1 MRCETLVITI
11 LGSRHLV
18 QVLKGFKSHGMS
30 KLEVN
35 GSKMKS
41 SILLSERHLRM
52 LLCQAK
58 MYEKFAPPNL
68 FKVEAQ
74 SRSFDG
80 GNNLVVSFPRLMML
94 EMVAIKGN
102 AFGVAKVGNF
112 ASVSLSMKGWCTSS
126 LAPSKQKTW
135 ACIARCKQAK

>member
-1 MRCETLVITI
+1 MRCEILLVTI
-11 LGSRHLV
+11 LDSRRLV
-18 QVLKGFKSHGMS
+18 QVLKAFKSHGMS

-41 SILLSERHLRM
+41 SILLSQKHLRI

-58 MYEKFAPPNL
+58 VYEKFGPPNL

-80 GNNLVVSFPRLMML
+80 ATIRG
-94 EMVAIKGN
+94 
-102 AFGVAKVGNF
+102 
-112 ASVSLSMKGWCTSS
+112 
-126 LAPSKQKTW
+126 
-135 ACIARCKQAK
+135 

>member
-1 MRCETLVITI
+1 
-11 LGSRHLV
+11 
-18 QVLKGFKSHGMS
+18 MS

-35 GSKMKS
+35 GSKMMS
-41 SILLSERHLRM
+41 SILLSQWHLRM

-58 MYEKFAPPNL
+58 VYEKFGPPNL

-74 SRSFDG
+74 SKSFDG

-102 AFGVAKVGNF
+102 AFDVAKVGNF

-126 LAPSKQKTW
+126 LAPSKQRTW
-135 ACIARCKQAK
+135 ACNARYKQAK

>member
-1 MRCETLVITI
+1 MR
-11 LGSRHLV
+11 
-18 QVLKGFKSHGMS
+18 

-35 GSKMKS
+35 GSKIMS
-41 SILLSERHLRM
+41 SILLSQWHLRM

-58 MYEKFAPPNL
+58 VYEKFGPPNL

-80 GNNLVVSFPRLMML
+80 GNNLVVSFLRLMML
-94 EMVAIKGN
+94 KMVAIKGN
-102 AFGVAKVGNF
+102 AFDVAKVGNF

-126 LAPSKQKTW
+126 LAPSKQRTW
-135 ACIARCKQAK
+135 ACTARYKQAK